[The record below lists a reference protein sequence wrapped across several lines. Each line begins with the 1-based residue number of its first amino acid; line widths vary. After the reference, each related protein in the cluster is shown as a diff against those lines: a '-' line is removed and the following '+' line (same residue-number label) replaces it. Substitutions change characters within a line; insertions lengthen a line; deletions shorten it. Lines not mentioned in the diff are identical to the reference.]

1 MINNEFHL
9 IGVATSNYLD
19 TSNGGN
25 FHKYL
30 FSVEVEVLG
39 SKVGKTNRVDIEVY
53 GTNRAVEISKNI
65 MGKQVAVN
73 GYIDSY
79 YSEKTD
85 KTFIKLVAQN
95 VMVLDRSITT
105 NVVASTN
112 TNVEPPL
119 PKEADPVVDA
129 VVDDDLPF

>member
-1 MINNEFHL
+1 MNLWRNTKLMINNEFHL

-65 MGKQVAVN
+65 MHNKPN
-73 GYIDSY
+73 IYFF
-79 YSEKTD
+79 
-85 KTFIKLVAQN
+85 FISKYLY
-95 VMVLDRSITT
+95 LCF
-105 NVVASTN
+105 
-112 TNVEPPL
+112 L
-119 PKEADPVVDA
+119 
-129 VVDDDLPF
+129 